1 MRRRILKAAAIWL
14 VLTAAVMLAG
24 CGQHQES
31 ETQARVKEEETAAD
45 TQNAETVRDTQETQE
60 DAGAGTGESESAGEN
75 VGGNAGEDAGENMAQ
90 TEIEAPY
97 TVDTPIEDVI
107 NDPVFGDYGRGDG
120 FL

>member
-1 MRRRILKAAAIWL
+1 
-14 VLTAAVMLAG
+14 MLAG

-60 DAGAGTGESESAGEN
+60 DAGAGTGDSAEESTGES
-75 VGGNAGEDAGENMAQ
+75 AGENMAQ

-107 NDPVFGDYGRGDG
+107 NDPVFGDYGREDG